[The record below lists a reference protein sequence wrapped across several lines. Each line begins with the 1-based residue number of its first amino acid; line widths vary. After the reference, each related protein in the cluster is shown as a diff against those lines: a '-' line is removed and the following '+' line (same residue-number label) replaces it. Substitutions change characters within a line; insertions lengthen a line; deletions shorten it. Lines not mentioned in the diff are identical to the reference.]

1 MEIKQEDGRFFI
13 EEDELVGEITYS
25 PVKDGVISID
35 HTFVN
40 ENYRGQGIAGKL
52 LNEVLDYADGKNLK
66 IVPVCEYAKLAFKN
80 KPEIRYLL
88 TENYQKLLEEER

>member
-1 MEIKQEDGRFFI
+1 MEIKHEDGRFFI
-13 EEDELVGEITYS
+13 EETELVGEIAYS
-25 PVKDGVISID
+25 PVKEGIISID

-52 LNEVLDYADGKNLK
+52 LNEVLDYADSNNLK
-66 IVPVCEYAKLAFKN
+66 IVPVCSYAKFAFKN

>member
-1 MEIKQEDGRFFI
+1 MEIKQEDGRFYI
-13 EEDELVGEITYS
+13 EDKELVGEITYS
-25 PVKDGVISID
+25 PVKDGIISID

-52 LNEVLDYADGKNLK
+52 LNEVLSYADRENLK
-66 IVPVCEYAKLAFKN
+66 IVPVCSYAKFSFKN

-88 TENYQKLLEEER
+88 TENYRKLLEEEK